1 MPHVLRHNLPLR
13 KLLLVSS
20 ETVILS
26 VIIFAG
32 LSASL
37 WGDDQVALDLIW
49 HDGLDQ
55 THARWRCL
63 LSSITVALLTQIAI
77 SFNELYD
84 FRISASRFDRASRF
98 VGSAGIGIAMSL
110 AAVVITDL
118 WGMKRIFHF
127 PGLALSK
134 TVVLLTFS
142 LLVGFVILFAW
153 RQLFHWLI
161 RQGDFNDRVIVLGT
175 GDSARNLIHEIAGRG
190 KTGHDI
196 VGVIGLP
203 TAGQDRRSA
212 DGGSFSAEP
221 QMEKASKVKLFH
233 IDDLGK
239 INEVPS
245 TGFLPEIVTR
255 LQADSI
261 AVALTDSRG
270 KMPVRELLA
279 IKLTGVAIEESQ
291 ALFERITGKI
301 PIGAMRPSY
310 LIFNRGFATNTTAN
324 IGKRVLDI
332 TLALA
337 VFSVSWWAMLL
348 TALAVRLNSPGPV
361 LFRQERCG
369 HHGRPF
375 TLLKFRS
382 MTADAEAVSGP
393 VWAQSNDPRITSVG
407 KFIRKTRLDEL
418 PQIFNVLLGDM
429 AMIGPRPERPHFVE
443 TLAKEIPYF
452 GQRHIVKPG
461 LTGWAQINYPY
472 GNTVEDSK
480 NKLQFDLFYI
490 KHQSFLLDLSILFST
505 IKTVVLRKG
514 T

>member
-1 MPHVLRHNLPLR
+1 
-13 KLLLVSS
+13 
-20 ETVILS
+20 
-26 VIIFAG
+26 
-32 LSASL
+32 
-37 WGDDQVALDLIW
+37 
-49 HDGLDQ
+49 
-55 THARWRCL
+55 
-63 LSSITVALLTQIAI
+63 
-77 SFNELYD
+77 
-84 FRISASRFDRASRF
+84 
-98 VGSAGIGIAMSL
+98 
-110 AAVVITDL
+110 
-118 WGMKRIFHF
+118 
-127 PGLALSK
+127 
-134 TVVLLTFS
+134 
-142 LLVGFVILFAW
+142 
-153 RQLFHWLI
+153 
-161 RQGDFNDRVIVLGT
+161 
-175 GDSARNLIHEIAGRG
+175 
-190 KTGHDI
+190 
-196 VGVIGLP
+196 
-203 TAGQDRRSA
+203 
-212 DGGSFSAEP
+212 
-221 QMEKASKVKLFH
+221 MEKASKVKLFH